1 MTRPCS
7 PRCGR
12 PGNGRA
18 SAAGRCRCGT
28 SIASS
33 SSPTSRTSRTR
44 AAAAPARSPAGR
56 PPPPRPHPPPASPAA
71 LAAAR
76 PGGRPPRGP
85 RSSFPAASFALSNAQ
100 PLADLLGHAPGVYV
114 ARGGIYGQAEIVLYG
129 GRGPAGLDVFWDGV
143 PYLPLGRDS
152 LYLDPARISLA
163 PLERRSEE
171 RRVGKECRSRWS
183 PYH

>member
-44 AAAAPARSPAGR
+44 AAAAPARSPARRDTTARRDSIAR
-56 PPPPRPHPPPASPAA
+56 PDTTPAYLPAF
-71 LAAAR
+71 AAAR
-76 PGGRPPRGP
+76 PEGPTPRGT
-85 RSSFPAASFALSNAQ
+85 RYSFSADSFALSNAQ
-100 PLADLLGHAPGVYV
+100 TLADLLGHVPGVYV

-129 GRGPAGLDVFWDGV
+129 GQI
-143 PYLPLGRDS
+143 GR
-152 LYLDPARISLA
+152 A
-163 PLERRSEE
+163 
-171 RRVGKECRSRWS
+171 
-183 PYH
+183 H